1 MTEDIADLARRWSRA
16 IQRGR
21 GIRIEAAD
29 LDLLTDI
36 GVNDI
41 IQAAAAEK
49 LKERAKWRADQRSAD
64 SMTAMP
70 TGSIGTGGPMEARIR
85 TVADRDPPEATFDR
99 NRISDAW
106 LEGLVR
112 LSLDTHGPAASV
124 GHPCSVARARM
135 SARSAAMRS
144 TSGDT

>member
-64 SMTAMP
+64 SMAAMP
-70 TGSIGTGGPMEARIR
+70 TGSIGTGGPMEAS
-85 TVADRDPPEATFDR
+85 DP
-99 NRISDAW
+99 RISQSSGMTQNEDASA
-106 LEGLVR
+106 LLAHA
-112 LSLDTHGPAASV
+112 LQISQPHG
-124 GHPCSVARARM
+124 RR
-135 SARSAAMRS
+135 
-144 TSGDT
+144 